1 MLLITTMAG
10 LGAMHDAGL
19 IDTNEWRAAPMA
31 WEDLREELEGAA
43 VDFDA
48 VFVRTEQADDDEL
61 SDNEADAYEQT
72 VEAVLASDVVPIE
85 GLDEV
90 ESIYPEDDVI
100 WVFDP
105 SCAESVW
112 VRYAGH

>member
-72 VEAVLASDVVPIE
+72 VEAVLASDVVPIA
-85 GLDEV
+85 LARDV
-90 ESIYPEDDVI
+90 DSIYPEEDVI

-112 VRYAGH
+112 VRYAGA

>member
-1 MLLITTMAG
+1 MVLITTTAG
-10 LGAMHDAGL
+10 LGAMHGAGL
-19 IDTNEWRAAPMA
+19 IDTNEWRAKPTP

-43 VDFDA
+43 MDFDV

-72 VEAVLASDVVPIE
+72 VEAVLASDAVPIE

-90 ESIYPEDDVI
+90 ESICPEDDVI

-105 SCAESVW
+105 SCTESVW
-112 VRYAGH
+112 VRYAGR

>member
-10 LGAMHDAGL
+10 FDAMRDAGL
-19 IDTNEWRAAPMA
+19 IDTNEWRAKPMP

-43 VDFDA
+43 MDFEA
-48 VFVRTEQADDDEL
+48 TFVRTGQAQDDL
-61 SDNEADAYEQT
+61 SGNEADAHEQV
-72 VEAVLASDVVPIE
+72 VEAVLAHDVVPIA
-85 GLDEV
+85 LAHDV
-90 ESIYPEDDVI
+90 DSIYCEEDVI

-112 VRYAGH
+112 VRYAAR

>member
-1 MLLITTMAG
+1 MMLITTTAG
-10 LGAMHDAGL
+10 FDAMRDAGIL
-19 IDTNEWRAAPMA
+19 DTNEWRAKPMP
-31 WEDLREELEGAA
+31 WEDLREELEGAV

-48 VFVRTEQADDDEL
+48 TFVRTGQAQDDL
-61 SDNEADAYEQT
+61 SGNEADAYEQ
-72 VEAVLASDVVPIE
+72 VAEAVLAHDVVPVE

-112 VRYAGH
+112 VRYAGL

>member
-10 LGAMHDAGL
+10 FDAMHNAGL
-19 IDTNEWRAAPMA
+19 IDTNEWRAKPMP

-43 VDFDA
+43 MDFDA
-48 VFVRTEQADDDEL
+48 TFVRTGQAQDDL
-61 SDNEADAYEQT
+61 SGNEADAYEQV
-72 VEAVLASDVVPIE
+72 VEAVLAHDVVPID
-85 GLDEV
+85 GIDEV
-90 ESIYPEDDVI
+90 GSIDREDDVI

-112 VRYAGH
+112 VRYAAG